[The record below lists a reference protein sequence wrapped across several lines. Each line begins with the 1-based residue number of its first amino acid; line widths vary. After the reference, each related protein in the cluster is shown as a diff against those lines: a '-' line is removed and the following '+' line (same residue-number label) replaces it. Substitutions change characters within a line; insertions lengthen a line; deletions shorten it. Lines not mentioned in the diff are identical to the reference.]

1 MTLGLLFW
9 LAIAGIV
16 LTTFAATGAQV
27 LNEFAKHDLEEY
39 CERRGKKNLFGTILG
54 LEDRMALGAETL
66 RIIATTVTICAAVGW
81 LPGAAKLGEYTVA
94 HWFSVVA
101 MLSIIMLAANSW
113 IPFGISQICAAAFL
127 FRTWRVWSAVSLVVW
142 PLMVG
147 SQFVRELV
155 QRATGAEEDE
165 DEEEALEDEIRSIVS
180 EGEREGLVD
189 EDEREMI
196 EGVIELDE
204 KDVGS
209 IMTPRFKVDSL
220 DVNTNWSEMLEFVV
234 ECGRT
239 RIPVFEDS
247 KDNIVGILYTKDLLR
262 ESLRPESKRKPLVKL
277 LREPIRVPETKLLD
291 EMLEEFRNLRIHLAI
306 VRGEYGGMIGVVTIE
321 DVLEEIVGEIVDET
335 DNEQREDI
343 CVTSE
348 GVAEVLGIAHVEVV
362 NEVLGLQLPED
373 EEFDT
378 IGGLIMDQLKE
389 VPRVGRQVVIGNATF
404 TIKQASRRAID
415 TISVVVSHDTSQQSE
430 SA

>member
-1 MTLGLLFW
+1 M
-9 LAIAGIV
+9 
-16 LTTFAATGAQV
+16 
-27 LNEFAKHDLEEY
+27 
-39 CERRGKKNLFGTILG
+39 
-54 LEDRMALGAETL
+54 
-66 RIIATTVTICAAVGW
+66 
-81 LPGAAKLGEYTVA
+81 
-94 HWFSVVA
+94 
-101 MLSIIMLAANSW
+101 
-113 IPFGISQICAAAFL
+113 
-127 FRTWRVWSAVSLVVW
+127 
-142 PLMVG
+142 
-147 SQFVRELV
+147 
-155 QRATGAEEDE
+155 
-165 DEEEALEDEIRSIVS
+165 
-180 EGEREGLVD
+180 
-189 EDEREMI
+189 
-196 EGVIELDE
+196 
-204 KDVGS
+204 
-209 IMTPRFKVDSL
+209 
-220 DVNTNWSEMLEFVV
+220 
-234 ECGRT
+234 
-239 RIPVFEDS
+239 
-247 KDNIVGILYTKDLLR
+247 
-262 ESLRPESKRKPLVKL
+262 
-277 LREPIRVPETKLLD
+277 REPIRVPETKLLD

-348 GVAEVLGIAHVEVV
+348 GVAEVLGVAHVEVV